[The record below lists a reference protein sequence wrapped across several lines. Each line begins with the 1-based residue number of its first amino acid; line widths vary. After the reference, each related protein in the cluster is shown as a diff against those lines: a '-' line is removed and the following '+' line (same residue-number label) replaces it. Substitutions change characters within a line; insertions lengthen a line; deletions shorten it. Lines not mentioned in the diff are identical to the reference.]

1 MIRMPQ
7 PYDLPRPSPPS
18 GRAER
23 PELIIRPAVLADDTA
38 LADLDRRTWS
48 PLHAVQPKPQPPY
61 DPFFTLHNRV
71 EHILVAELAGSPVG
85 YLRLVPPTPLACNAH
100 VRQIQ
105 GLAVDER
112 VRGRGVARALL
123 GAAYQEAR
131 RQGATRMTL
140 RVLGHNTPARRLYA
154 SEGFAVEGVLPGE
167 FLLEGEYVDDVM
179 MGRPLDG

>member
-1 MIRMPQ
+1 V
-7 PYDLPRPSPPS
+7 PSAPAVRADHPARRARRRHGA
-18 GRAER
+18 GRAR
-23 PELIIRPAVLADDTA
+23 
-38 LADLDRRTWS
+38 
-48 PLHAVQPKPQPPY
+48 PPY
-61 DPFFTLHNRV
+61 
-71 EHILVAELAGSPVG
+71 LVAP
-85 YLRLVPPTPLACNAH
+85 ACNAH

-112 VRGRGVARALL
+112 VRGQGVARALL

-154 SEGFAVEGVLPGE
+154 SEGFAVEGMLPGE

-179 MGRPLDG
+179 MGRPLDR